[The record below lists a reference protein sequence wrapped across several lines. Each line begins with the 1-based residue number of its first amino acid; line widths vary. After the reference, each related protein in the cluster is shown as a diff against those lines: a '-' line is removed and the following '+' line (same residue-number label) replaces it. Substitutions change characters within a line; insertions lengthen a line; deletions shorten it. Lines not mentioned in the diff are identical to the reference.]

1 MKEPAMP
8 VISVTLLPGYSRQA
22 EERLVGRVAV
32 AARSVIAASSA
43 GTTVFVQHANT
54 YQRDGQVFSVG
65 GAERPDASAIVKDFL
80 ARMQARELD
89 AAQAFLAPGFS
100 MHFPGSGPMH
110 RLEELLQWSRQRYRS
125 VGKVFATFDEVWSG
139 EGAVVYCTGT
149 LYGVWLDGS
158 ALDGVRFVDR
168 FEVRDGLIQRQD
180 VWNDLALVMPAQGAA
195 T

>member
-125 VGKVFATFDEVWSG
+125 VGKVFGTFDEVWSG

-158 ALDGVRFVDR
+158 AFDGVRFVDR

>member
-1 MKEPAMP
+1 MP

-80 ARMQARELD
+80 ARMQARELE

-110 RLEELLQWSRQRYRS
+110 RLDELVQWSRQRYRN
-125 VGKVFATFDEVWSG
+125 VGKVFETYDESWTG

-149 LYGVWLDGS
+149 LYGVWLDGT
-158 ALDGVRFVDR
+158 AFEGVRFVDR
-168 FEVRDGLIQRQD
+168 FEIRDGLIQRQD
-180 VWNDLALVMPAQGAA
+180 VWNDLALVMPAQQTAA

>member
-89 AAQAFLAPGFS
+89 AAQAFLAPDFS

-158 ALDGVRFVDR
+158 AFDGVRFVDR
-168 FEVRDGLIQRQD
+168 FEIRDGLIQRQD

>member
-125 VGKVFATFDEVWSG
+125 VGKVFSTFDEVWSG

-158 ALDGVRFVDR
+158 AFDGVRFVDR
-168 FEVRDGLIQRQD
+168 FEIRDGLIQRQD

>member
-89 AAQAFLAPGFS
+89 A
-100 MHFPGSGPMH
+100 
-110 RLEELLQWSRQRYRS
+110 R
-125 VGKVFATFDEVWSG
+125 
-139 EGAVVYCTGT
+139 
-149 LYGVWLDGS
+149 
-158 ALDGVRFVDR
+158 VDR
-168 FEVRDGLIQRQD
+168 REQR
-180 VWNDLALVMPAQGAA
+180 VL
-195 T
+195 

>member
-125 VGKVFATFDEVWSG
+125 VGKVFGAFDEVWSG

-158 ALDGVRFVDR
+158 AFDGVRFVDR
-168 FEVRDGLIQRQD
+168 FEIRDGLIQRQD

>member
-89 AAQAFLAPGFS
+89 AAQAFLAPDFS

-158 ALDGVRFVDR
+158 AFDGVRFVDR
-168 FEVRDGLIQRQD
+168 FEIRDGLIQRQD
-180 VWNDLALVMPAQGAA
+180 VWNDLALVMPAHGAA

>member
-1 MKEPAMP
+1 MP

-43 GTTVFVQHANT
+43 GTTVFVQHAHT
-54 YQRDGQVFSVG
+54 YQRDGQVFSTG
-65 GAERPDASAIVKDFL
+65 GAERPDACALVKEFL

-100 MHFPGSGPMH
+100 MHFPGSGPMY
-110 RLEELLQWSRQRYRS
+110 RLEELVQWSRQRYRN
-125 VGKVFATFDEVWSG
+125 VGKVFETFDECWSG
-139 EGAVVYCTGT
+139 EGAVVYCSGT

-158 ALDGVRFVDR
+158 AFEGVRFLDR
-168 FEVRDGLIQRQD
+168 FDIRNGLIERQD
-180 VWNDLALVMPAQGAA
+180 VWNDLALVMPAA
-195 T
+195 TPAP

>member
-80 ARMQARELD
+80 TRMQARELD

-125 VGKVFATFDEVWSG
+125 VGKVFGAFDEVWSG

-158 ALDGVRFVDR
+158 AFDGVRFVDR
-168 FEVRDGLIQRQD
+168 FEIRDGLIQRQD

>member
-89 AAQAFLAPGFS
+89 AAQAFLAPDFS

-158 ALDGVRFVDR
+158 AFDGVRFVDR

>member
-158 ALDGVRFVDR
+158 AFDGVRFVDR
-168 FEVRDGLIQRQD
+168 FEIRDGLIQRQD
-180 VWNDLALVMPAQGAA
+180 VWNDLALVMPAHGAA

>member
-158 ALDGVRFVDR
+158 AFDGVRFVDR
-168 FEVRDGLIQRQD
+168 FEIRDGLIQRQD

>member
-1 MKEPAMP
+1 MP

-89 AAQAFLAPGFS
+89 AAQGFLAPGFS

-158 ALDGVRFVDR
+158 AFDGVRFVDR
-168 FEVRDGLIQRQD
+168 FEIRDGLIQRQD